1 MARVIVSDL
10 ADEDTAAMLGD
21 IAREAG
27 HLVAD
32 RYNAELGSLFDR
44 LADYPESCQTRPN
57 LGAHVRVG
65 VMHPYLVIYRYAI
78 GSDTVSIVRI
88 LHGRRKITRKLL
100 GPG

>member
-10 ADEDTAAMLGD
+10 TDEDTATMLGD
-21 IAREAG
+21 IAREAD

-32 RYNAELGSLFDR
+32 RYNAELGSLYDR
-44 LADYPESCQTRPN
+44 LADYPESCQARPK

-65 VMHPYLVIYRYAI
+65 VIHPYLVIYRYAT

-88 LHGRRKITRKLL
+88 LHRRRKITRNFLR
-100 GPG
+100 PG